1 MIEQLNQWDRA
12 LFLWLNGQH
21 TDWLDPIMVFISG
34 KYEWIPLYVFLLFLL
49 YKTYGVK
56 GFWSLLFIAV
66 LITLTDQ
73 LASGLLKP
81 LVARPR
87 PCHEEALAGLV
98 HTVNKCGGRYGFA
111 SSHASNTFGIALFF
125 FWILRPKYTWAW
137 ILILWAALVSYSRV
151 YLGVHY
157 PGDIIVGA
165 LIGWGSAYVVFRAWT
180 YFWKR
185 IKKEPEGS

>member
-12 LFLWLNGQH
+12 LFLWLNGKH

-49 YKTYGVK
+49 YKTYGLK
-56 GFWSLLFIAV
+56 GFWSLLFIAL

-81 LVARPR
+81 WVARPR
-87 PCHEEALAGLV
+87 PCHEEALSGLV

-125 FWILRPKYTWAW
+125 FWILRPRHRWAW
-137 ILILWAALVSYSRV
+137 LLILWAAVVSYSRV

-165 LIGWGSAYVVFRAWT
+165 LIGWGSALVVYQGWN
-180 YFWKR
+180 YCWKR